1 MAILSVHA
9 FWGKKSIHKV
19 VGGREML
26 GKINNKGTPE
36 MYALPKKSLTKVHE
50 NILISIKLRT

>member
-9 FWGKKSIHKV
+9 FWGKKSIHRKV
-19 VGGREML
+19 FGGREML

-36 MYALPKKSLTKVHE
+36 MYALQKKKSYK
-50 NILISIKLRT
+50 SS